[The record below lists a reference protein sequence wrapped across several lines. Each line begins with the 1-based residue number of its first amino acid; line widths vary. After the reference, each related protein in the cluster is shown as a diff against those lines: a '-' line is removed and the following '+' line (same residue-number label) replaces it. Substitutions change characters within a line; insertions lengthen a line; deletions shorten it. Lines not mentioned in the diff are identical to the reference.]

1 MSSLAATCPVKADL
15 DSRQNIE
22 AFVELFYGRLLVDEL
37 LAPIFLE
44 VAAVDLEMHLPH
56 IKDYWCK
63 LLLGE
68 RAYKRHTM
76 DIHRQLHSKKPLK
89 PEDFERWLQTFIDA
103 VDTDFCGVRSE
114 RAKSV
119 AATIAAN
126 MARSLT

>member
-1 MSSLAATCPVKADL
+1 VSGLAATCPVKADL

-22 AFVELFYGRLLVDEL
+22 VLVELFYGRLLVDEL

-44 VAAVDLEMHLPH
+44 VAAVDLEIHLPH
-56 IKDYWCK
+56 IKNYWCK

-68 RAYKRHTM
+68 RAYQRHTM
-76 DIHRQLHSKKPLK
+76 DIHRQLHSKRRLK
-89 PEDFERWLQTFIDA
+89 PEDFERWLQTFIEA
-103 VDTDFCGVRSE
+103 VDTDFCGVRAE

-126 MARSLT
+126 MAKSLT